1 MITKRTKLLT
11 GMLCGTALMLPAVGL
26 MALAPPGTALA
37 GPGGG
42 HDDFRGHAQ
51 HNCKH
56 YDGDKELC
64 RDAQDLDAAWRE
76 YLATIDDV
84 TDQLQQSPNY
94 ETDPTGLYDIQSGM
108 IITNIMSQFG
118 SAGSGIRGNRPRW
131 SFFDTPDVRIGVDNP
146 DTRYLAAATPNG
158 DGQNVYKVYGNRS
171 DTCDQII
178 LTLDPS
184 NPQGGGD
191 TLEDEE
197 MVNLAGNP
205 LQLNEDY
212 EVFLST
218 AAERDPN
225 WLNWLEIGASEV
237 AAVHHRYTVCNYHT
251 ERPGNPA
258 IERVGTEG
266 VPITAEEFRDPVALA
281 QGIRQ
286 ATAVLA
292 NQQPFWAGFAELI
305 QNSGLPENVISPWV
319 TTGSLG
325 ITTQLNSNSWL
336 TIPDGMAYVLKVR
349 TDYPGAYGSWMLY
362 NGWGSSLQW
371 GSNMVN
377 GSFEITGSAGNSYF
391 MPSAIPEPINPSL
404 CAIEG
409 ADPTTCEGQAR
420 YTYIVIS
427 NDDIVATHPITS
439 EPVVPANW
447 MTTMGHSPV
456 YIAGR
461 LQSVPNNGDPNDPN
475 NPFNE
480 VQGVG
485 GWMAFGF
492 LVPQAAIQPFSPALP
507 ADFQWISEDDRTA
520 QIRTRQIYQQEK
532 YAPW

>member
-1 MITKRTKLLT
+1 MITKPAKLFT
-11 GMLCGTALMLPAVGL
+11 SMLCATALMLPAVGL

-37 GPGGG
+37 DG
-42 HDDFRGHAQ
+42 HDDFRSHGQ
-51 HNCKH
+51 HDCKH
-56 YDGDKELC
+56 YDGDQDLC
-64 RDAQDLDAAWRE
+64 RDAQDLNSAWRE

-171 DTCDQII
+171 NTCDQII

-191 TLEDEE
+191 TLEDED
-197 MVNLAGNP
+197 MVNLQGGA

-218 AAERDPN
+218 AALRDSG
-225 WLNWLEIGASEV
+225 WLNWLEIAANDV
-237 AAVHHRYTVCNYHT
+237 AAVHHRYTVCNYDT

-325 ITTQLNSNSWL
+325 ITSQLNSNSWL

-391 MPSAIPEPINPSL
+391 IPSAIQEPINPNL
-404 CAIEG
+404 CAIQG

-427 NDDIVATHPITS
+427 NDDIVATHPITG

-492 LVPQAAIQPFSPALP
+492 LVPQAAITPFSPALP
-507 ADFQWISEDDRTA
+507 ADFPWISEDGRTD